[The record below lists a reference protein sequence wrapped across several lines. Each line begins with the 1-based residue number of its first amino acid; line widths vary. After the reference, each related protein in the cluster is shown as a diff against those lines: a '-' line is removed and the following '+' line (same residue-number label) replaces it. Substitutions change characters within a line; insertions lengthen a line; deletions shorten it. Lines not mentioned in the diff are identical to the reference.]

1 MDLGPSDGA
10 NYWAM
15 DELTGLAMGAR
26 EGDRAALER
35 FVRASQADVW
45 RLCAHLG
52 GGERADDLCQETFI
66 RAIGALRAFRGESSA
81 RTWLLSIARRVCADD
96 VRRNQRRRALFSR
109 LSAEHRPEVGEGVDH
124 RVVLD
129 ELLRDLEPDRRD
141 AFVLTQMIGL
151 SYEETAVVC
160 GCPVGTVRSRV
171 SRARADLVAMTVE
184 AAQATHPSSAGN
196 DS

>member
-1 MDLGPSDGA
+1 M
-10 NYWAM
+10 
-15 DELTGLAMGAR
+15 
-26 EGDRAALER
+26 
-35 FVRASQADVW
+35 
-45 RLCAHLG
+45 
-52 GGERADDLCQETFI
+52 
-66 RAIGALRAFRGESSA
+66 
-81 RTWLLSIARRVCADD
+81 
-96 VRRNQRRRALFSR
+96 
-109 LSAEHRPEVGEGVDH
+109 GEGVDH

>member
-1 MDLGPSDGA
+1 
-10 NYWAM
+10 M
-15 DELTGLAMGAR
+15 DEMTGLAMGAR
-26 EGDRAALER
+26 EGDRDALER

-52 GGERADDLCQETFI
+52 GRDRADDLCQETFI
-66 RAIGALRAFRGESSA
+66 RAIGALRSFRGESSA

-96 VRRNQRRRALFSR
+96 IRHSQRKRALFTR
-109 LSAEHRPEVGEGVDH
+109 LSVEHRPEERAPVDQ

-129 ELLRDLEPDRRD
+129 DLVRSLEPDRRD

-171 SRARADLVAMTVE
+171 SRARSELVALTSE
-184 AAQATHPSSAGN
+184 TTDANHPSSAGEN
-196 DS
+196 